1 MQRIPGTGAPF
12 INSDSRSKTFC
23 LLRHEQPLCDKDT
36 LFFFIVLCSQTNDMG
51 WGQTYDVRPLDFG
64 DQYRKPVDM
73 NSCLITGI
81 AVLVLY
87 ITILQPRQPIMGPMG
102 RTGSVAGMFSSMLG
116 NVSARLA
123 EVVVSRKVG
132 TIDAATVYKNIKEK
146 TVDLIDAEEA
156 AKNPEAYK
164 SLSEESKEKNG
175 AQAREWMKAHENA
188 IIMIFAPWCGHCH
201 NAMQPLSEVASKTRY
216 PCLMMNA
223 ETLPTHML
231 AGPKSVHPVEYFPT
245 FLVKKGTELKP
256 VPSPEGAA
264 QELAKSLETAKDNA
278 VAAGIASLDAPD
290 TTSETPF
297 DNLF

>member
-1 MQRIPGTGAPF
+1 MQRIPGTGTPF
-12 INSDSRSKTFC
+12 INSDPHSKTFC

-51 WGQTYDVRPLDFG
+51 WGQTYDVRALDFG
-64 DQYRKPVDM
+64 DQYRKSVDM

-87 ITILQPRQPIMGPMG
+87 ITVLQPRQPIMGPMG

-116 NVSARLA
+116 NVSARLTG
-123 EVVVSRKVG
+123 VVSVNIG
-132 TIDAATVYKNIKEK
+132 TIDAALVYKNIKEK
-146 TVDLIDAEEA
+146 TVDLIDAKKAE
-156 AKNPEAYK
+156 NDPDSYK
-164 SLSEESKEKNG
+164 SVSEESKEENG
-175 AQAREWMKAHENA
+175 AHAREWMKAHENA

-201 NAMQPLSEVASKTRY
+201 NAMKSLSEVASKTRY

-245 FLVKKGTELKP
+245 FLVKKGTELTAA
-256 VPSPEGAA
+256 PSPEGAA
-264 QELAKSLETAKDNA
+264 QELAKSLETAKDNT

-290 TTSETPF
+290 MTSDTPF